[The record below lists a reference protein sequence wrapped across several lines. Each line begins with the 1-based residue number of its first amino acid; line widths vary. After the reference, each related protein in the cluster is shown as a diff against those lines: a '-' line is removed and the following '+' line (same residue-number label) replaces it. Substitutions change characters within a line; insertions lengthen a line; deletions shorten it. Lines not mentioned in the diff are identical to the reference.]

1 MFVLYKNPTIGK
13 CLHILAIIINLS
25 QLLFP
30 IVLHLSRYFLWFF
43 VLCGHPAG
51 LASPFISL
59 PNIKGIHTNA
69 QKKQKKKTLARLRSS
84 WRECEDLHSAKT
96 VLAQKKKAFPTPTLD
111 LCPETAN
118 LGQFEAT
125 CLLGNWKD
133 IFSLYDRQINTSR
146 PSPPLR
152 DNVR

>member
-69 QKKQKKKTLARLRSS
+69 QKKEKNFSQTSFLMERMWGFAQ
-84 WRECEDLHSAKT
+84 CQNC
-96 VLAQKKKAFPTPTLD
+96 LAQKKKAFPTPTLD